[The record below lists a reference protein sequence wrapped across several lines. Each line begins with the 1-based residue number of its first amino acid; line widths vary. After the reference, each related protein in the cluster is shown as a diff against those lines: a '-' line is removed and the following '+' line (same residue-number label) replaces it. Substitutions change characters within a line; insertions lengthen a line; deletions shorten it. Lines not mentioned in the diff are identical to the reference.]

1 MAIGDNWNDRDML
14 TGAGRG
20 LIMGNADPAL
30 HELGLEV
37 LPTND
42 QDGVAVAI
50 EKYVLAED

>member
-42 QDGVAVAI
+42 ADGVAVAI
-50 EKYVLAED
+50 EKYVLA